1 MSAKRKQAKKK
12 KSSVNFSILLVII
25 ILVAI
30 LSYAISYLFIN
41 NTPQEDSVVIHRNEK
56 PEASAIKGTT
66 EIKSP
71 IEGSWY
77 STYDGTMLTIT
88 GTTFKME
95 FAGVDES
102 KLIKGTLLIKK
113 AEAILMNDSS
123 SKTCV
128 DKPGKYSWKVVDNNN
143 LFFKKINDPCAY
155 RVDRMTGGWERF

>member
-1 MSAKRKQAKKK
+1 MSAKRKKAKKK
-12 KSSVNFSILLVII
+12 KSSVNLSILLVII

-41 NTPQEDSVVIHRNEK
+41 NTSQENVVVTHRNQK
-56 PEASAIKGTT
+56 SEAAATKGTT

-102 KLIKGTLLIKK
+102 KPKKGTLLIKD
-113 AEAILMNDSS
+113 AEVILMNDSS

-128 DKPGKYSWKVVDNNN
+128 DKPGKYSWKVVDDNN
-143 LFFKKINDPCAY
+143 LFFTKINDPCPN
-155 RVDRMTGGWERF
+155 RVERMIGGWERF